1 MNSLGEGTA
10 TRGWGL
16 EVAHSQRPVMDNDA
30 NNQSPSEC
38 PQPTLQNGLG
48 GSFGGVLWTLIPA
61 RVPRRSSGERK
72 MREFLGQLGDELS
85 EPQWGGARLTR
96 IWRRRTGQEK
106 SLLGLGNAQ

>member
-1 MNSLGEGTA
+1 MNSLGEWTA

-16 EVAHSQRPVMDNDA
+16 EVAHSQRPVTDNDA

-61 RVPRRSSGERK
+61 RVPRRPSGERK

-85 EPQWGGARLTR
+85 EPQWGGFHD
-96 IWRRRTGQEK
+96 
-106 SLLGLGNAQ
+106 